1 MAPFTNKKRKG
12 MLEKAVIMSGM
23 FLIPQ
28 FPQNTG
34 QLVFDL
40 GEKGMKQ
47 ESDTVLTTVI

>member
-1 MAPFTNKKRKG
+1 
-12 MLEKAVIMSGM
+12 MLEKAEIMLGM

-40 GEKGMKQ
+40 GVKGMKQ
-47 ESDTVLTTVI
+47 ESDIVVTIVI